1 MNSMQK
7 KVLLIGSALVA
18 LMLLFPPWEYFDGDS
33 SSKVHDGYHFLLTPP
48 SRENIKNV
56 FAPYVVRYPTVV
68 QVRIDWIRLIIQ
80 FLAVFAGF
88 PGLFLMLRSRR
99 SGWRIAVSVPL
110 FAVSVLAFVL
120 WVLLTLG
127 H

>member
-18 LMLLFPPWEYFDGDS
+18 PMLLFPPWEYFDGDS
-33 SSKVHDGYHFLLTPP
+33 SSEVHDGYHFLLTPP

-68 QVRIDWIRLIIQ
+68 QVRVDWIRLIIQ
-80 FLAVFAGF
+80 FLAVFCRF
-88 PGLFLMLRSRR
+88 PR
-99 SGWRIAVSVPL
+99 PL
-110 FAVSVLAFVL
+110 PHVAK
-120 WVLLTLG
+120 
-127 H
+127 